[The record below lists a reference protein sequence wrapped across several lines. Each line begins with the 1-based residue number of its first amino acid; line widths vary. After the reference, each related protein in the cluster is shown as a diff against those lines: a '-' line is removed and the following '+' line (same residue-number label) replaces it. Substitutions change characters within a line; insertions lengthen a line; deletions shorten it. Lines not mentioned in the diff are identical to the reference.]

1 MGSPRKRRRQRLV
14 RVELIDATPEQ
25 VAEVVLRVQPEGWQ
39 DRPTAD
45 LVEDEQPDAE
55 KRHQRER

>member
-1 MGSPRKRRRQRLV
+1 MV